1 MKNRLVLQEI
11 TRTFEDGGTERTI
24 LDKLNL
30 EVAEG
35 ELVAVMGPSGSGKS
49 TFLSIAGALLEPT
62 SGHVLLD
69 GESIIGKDKQALS
82 DLRLQKIGFIF
93 QSANLIPYLKVEEQL
108 VLVTKLA
115 GMEKAMATKR
125 AKELLDKM
133 GLSHRRTA
141 YPEKL
146 SGGERQRVAIARA
159 LMNDPAVL
167 FADEPTASLDA
178 SRGHDIVSMIAKQVK
193 DQRKSAVMVTHDERV
208 LPLCDR
214 VLFLENGK
222 LIEKQKRSA
231 KIASWQENFVTK

>member
-11 TRTFEDGGTERTI
+11 TRTFADGGIERTI

-69 GESIIGKDKQALS
+69 GESIIGKDKQELS
-82 DLRLQKIGFIF
+82 ELRLQKIGFIF

-108 VLVTKLA
+108 ILVAKLA
-115 GMEKAMATKR
+115 GMEKAKATKL

-159 LMNDPAVL
+159 LMNNPAVL

-178 SRGHDIVSMIAKQVK
+178 ARGLDIVSMIAKQVK
-193 DQRKSAVMVTHDERV
+193 DQRKSAVMVTHDDRV

-222 LIEKQKRSA
+222 LIKK
-231 KIASWQENFVTK
+231 